1 MTQLFYSTVYMHMPY
16 YNMTLFS
23 DPWPPTHTH
32 AIMSPALSKKHH
44 PGKIFRFL
52 ILWLSLD
59 LWLYPLLHCVF
70 LMWDGD
76 PAWEHNSNL
85 HYNAR
90 SCGDERLVNRRSPS
104 KKFSQFSWWFS
115 KISFLC
121 ECTTISYSCTFT
133 QKAIYIYILW
143 CLTINAM
150 QQNWESQQALASVY
164 YVYSLD
170 LRVDV
175 SMSQTPL

>member
-1 MTQLFYSTVYMHMPY
+1 MIVHSADLHSAYTSKVNMIVMFTCDPSGSPWLNCSYMHMPY

-23 DPWPPTHTH
+23 DPWPHTHTH

-44 PGKIFRFL
+44 PGKISRFL
-52 ILWLSLD
+52 ILWLGLD

-70 LMWDGD
+70 LVWNGD

-85 HYNAR
+85 HYNAH
-90 SCGDERLVNRRSPS
+90 SCGDERQVNRRSPS

-133 QKAIYIYILW
+133 QKAIYIYI
-143 CLTINAM
+143 M
-150 QQNWESQQALASVY
+150 MV
-164 YVYSLD
+164 
-170 LRVDV
+170 
-175 SMSQTPL
+175 